1 MENIK
6 REKMIIKILTPTYIG
21 GAENKNLS
29 NKDYFLSE
37 NGKELNI
44 IDTAKLMKYLMEN
57 NLYDNFMTMISENK
71 NITNILNE
79 IGAKDYQEKIVKE
92 KLNIETIVYE
102 KGKINLNNINTF
114 IKDSEGNPYIP
125 ASSLKGFITTAISY
139 NYIINN
145 KYKFENFKFENFKF
159 DIRNNKKLKVIWN
172 NIQKIVFKQEKFVDG
187 KRAEVDLRRFINIS
201 DAFPKDK
208 VSTLI
213 TAKEDFSVTNKGTK
227 ISKLPIYREYL
238 LPDSVFEFEISM
250 KYDELKNLGL
260 CSINDLLNMLENYTN
275 KAIELEEKL
284 NDIAKKEG
292 ILTYRTFDDSLV
304 PNMILG
310 GGSGYFSKT
319 LLSAL
324 FNDIELK
331 NLLKNMLKKGNHK
344 LLDTVSTPRTLK
356 LAKYNSNYYFV
367 GMTRLE
373 EEKC

>member
-6 REKMIIKILTPTYIG
+6 REKMKIKILTPTYIG

-29 NKDYFLSE
+29 NKDYFLGE

-125 ASSLKGFITTAISY
+125 ASSLKGFITTAICY

-145 KYKFENFKFENFKF
+145 KYKFENFKF

-187 KRAEVDLRRFINIS
+187 KRAEDDLRRFINIS

-208 VSTLI
+208 VSTII
-213 TAKEDFSVTNKGTK
+213 TAKEDFSVTNKKTK

-238 LPDSVFEFEISM
+238 LPGSAFEFEISM
-250 KYDELKNLGL
+250 KYDKLKELGI
-260 CSINDLLNMLENYTN
+260 CSINDLLNMLEIYTN
-275 KAIELEEKL
+275 RTIELEEKL

-292 ILTYRTFDDSLV
+292 ILTYRTFDESLV

-324 FNDIELK
+324 FNDMELR

-344 LLDTVSTPRTLK
+344 LLDTVSTPRTL
-356 LAKYNSNYYFV
+356 YNSNYYFV
-367 GMTRLE
+367 GMIRLE